1 MAAVEDDTSWDS
13 ETREHTG
20 GNGNPLSHIGVQNI
34 LNCGLV
40 CSVKK
45 RLAPHNLQ
53 PQLHTCA
60 HARTHAHI
68 DTCTYTVHDKTDKIA
83 SFLFLYPS
91 LARSPPLLPPS
102 MWLMT
107 RSSADVL
114 IKTFCIAGS
123 GGGATHRYMCACK
136 HTHSHTHTRTRA
148 HAHSLSLFH
157 TCACTRT
164 CKKT

>member
-13 ETREHTG
+13 ETREHTV

-60 HARTHAHI
+60 HACTHARKHWHMH
-68 DTCTYTVHDKTDKIA
+68 VHSAWQDWQDSIV
-83 SFLFLYPS
+83 SLSLS
-91 LARSPPLLPPS
+91 LARSFAPPAPSLHVINDKVQRRCPYKDLLHC
-102 MWLMT
+102 WIWWGGNT
-107 RSSADVL
+107 QIHVCVQTH
-114 IKTFCIAGS
+114 TF
-123 GGGATHRYMCACK
+123 T
-136 HTHSHTHTRTRA
+136 HTHT
-148 HAHSLSLFH
+148 H
-157 TCACTRT
+157 ACTRT
-164 CKKT
+164 FPLTLSHVRMHAHV